1 MSSRRKS
8 SVPCMVRVHADLLED
23 QEDQQEME
31 VELLEDSDESAENSD
46 ASQQVNPEDPGQQ
59 NQVGDPNPES
69 LEVLDQRDEQ
79 EQPPVR
85 EDVEAE
91 AEHGEGSV
99 SGSALQT
106 KWTRSFQCKY
116 CPFSSPN
123 LSRFKEHVDS
133 EHPNVILNP
142 LYRCTVCNFSTNKFD
157 SLTEHNVGH
166 HPGETNFK
174 FKRLKMKHR
183 TVLEQT
189 VEGPDGS
196 SKDEESTEHV
206 NAGSVFPATVK
217 TPESLQALYK
227 QQEVSQLDHL
237 VQKDQITAVTINGTV
252 IIPEPALLRGLS
264 HVAPLLQR
272 PPNFQS
278 VPKVAVPLNTTKYNP
293 SLDHNATLITS
304 FNKFPYPTHAELSWL
319 TAASKH
325 PEEQIKIWFTTQRL
339 KQGITWSP
347 EEVEEARKKM
357 FNGSVPPAHH
367 AFAVLP
373 ATPRS
378 SQQPL
383 GPTVRQPTATN
394 GVGVVAGGASSAHKR
409 AHLTTI
415 FGPEPKRP
423 VMAVA
428 PHSGDD
434 KILMAPPP
442 PPPPPQKERLPMVLP
457 PVPMEMKRPVALPV
471 GAAETKRP
479 PTAVPLTPSPSSPSI
494 GKLPSVLGNAK
505 TKPVVSLPS
514 MVFPESLTTPMIA
527 PPPFAVPT
535 FKNSLLI
542 PFSSTIS
549 PKDLHPN
556 KHGAADLKLPTPP
569 PQARRP
575 PIIHSIRAPLKAA
588 SQIPCFPPDSTLNE
602 LQGIDPKASYS
613 RREVLAEANGT
624 SDCKWPRDLSS
635 PAPNNGITE
644 CGVPKAD
651 LQQKSSVLTQF
662 PLLERMKGKTAEQ
675 LKVLEEYF
683 LRNSFPSQGDVDHLA
698 GSSQLSPQEIGS
710 WFVERRALRDNL
722 EQALLSSMG
731 AKRAGAGG
739 LGALKMKQ
747 QLNGTHKPGAGTGG
761 LPGAAAPPP
770 ALGTPGPGSPS
781 VTNPNSCSVPPD
793 SQSLTLL
800 KDSLAQNPWPSPEE
814 LSRLECRTAPPRSD
828 LPCWFADSR
837 LYSGS
842 TDPADHF
849 HKNRANGGQGPPL
862 RSSESPPSLV
872 RRSQEGG
879 VANGSGRKML
889 EAEFGRLMEQRANR

>member
-8 SVPCMVRVHADLLED
+8 SVPCMVRVNADPLRD
-23 QEDQQEME
+23 QEGME
-31 VELLEDSDESAENSD
+31 VELLEDSDESAESSD
-46 ASQQVNPEDPGQQ
+46 ASQRMNPEDPGQQ
-59 NQVGDPNPES
+59 NQVGDPDPKS

-79 EQPPVR
+79 EPPPVR

-99 SGSALQT
+99 SGSAFQT
-106 KWTRSFQCKY
+106 KRTRSFTCKY

-142 LYRCTVCNFSTNKFD
+142 RYLCTVCNFSTNKFD
-157 SLTEHNVGH
+157 SLTVHNLVR

-174 FKRLKMKHR
+174 FKRLKTKHQ

-196 SKDEESTEHV
+196 VKDEESTERLG
-206 NAGSVFPATVK
+206 AGSVFPATVK

-252 IIPEPALLRGLS
+252 IIPEPAFLRGLS

-304 FNKFPYPTHAELSWL
+304 FNRFPYPTHAELSWL

-325 PEEQIKIWFTTQRL
+325 PEEQIRIWFTTQRL

-373 ATPRS
+373 AAHES

-383 GPTVRQPTATN
+383 GPTVRQPTTTPTPL
-394 GVGVVAGGASSAHKR
+394 VAGGASSAHKR

-428 PHSGDD
+428 PHSADD

-442 PPPPPQKERLPMVLP
+442 PPPPPQKERLPMALP
-457 PVPMEMKRPVALPV
+457 PVPME
-471 GAAETKRP
+471 TKRLP
-479 PTAVPLTPSPSSPSI
+479 AAVPLTPSPSLPSK

-527 PPPFAVPT
+527 PPPFAAPP

-542 PFSSTIS
+542 PLSSTIAS
-549 PKDLHPN
+549 KELHPN
-556 KHGAADLKLPTPP
+556 KHGAADLKLPTSPP
-569 PQARRP
+569 PGQETP
-575 PIIHSIRAPLKAA
+575 HHSLHPRSAQSRLPDSL
-588 SQIPCFPPDSTLNE
+588 FPPGAALNE

-613 RREVLAEANGT
+613 RREAPAEANGA
-624 SDCKWPRDLSS
+624 SDCKWPGDLSS

-698 GSSQLSPQEIGS
+698 GSAQLSPQEIGS

-731 AKRAGAGG
+731 AKRAAPGG
-739 LGALKMKQ
+739 LKMKQ
-747 QLNGTHKPGAGTGG
+747 QLNGTHKPGAV
-761 LPGAAAPPP
+761 APPP
-770 ALGTPGPGSPS
+770 PRPR
-781 VTNPNSCSVPPD
+781 CSWTRQPFRHQPKF
-793 SQSLTLL
+793 LL
-800 KDSLAQNPWPSPEE
+800 SA
-814 LSRLECRTAPPRSD
+814 SRLPVSDAPQ
-828 LPCWFADSR
+828 
-837 LYSGS
+837 
-842 TDPADHF
+842 
-849 HKNRANGGQGPPL
+849 GQF
-862 RSSESPPSLV
+862 SSES
-872 RRSQEGG
+872 
-879 VANGSGRKML
+879 VA
-889 EAEFGRLMEQRANR
+889 FP

>member
-8 SVPCMVRVHADLLED
+8 SVPCMVRVNADPLRD
-23 QEDQQEME
+23 QEGME
-31 VELLEDSDESAENSD
+31 VELLEDSDESAESSD
-46 ASQQVNPEDPGQQ
+46 ASQRMNPEDP
-59 NQVGDPNPES
+59 
-69 LEVLDQRDEQ
+69 
-79 EQPPVR
+79 
-85 EDVEAE
+85 
-91 AEHGEGSV
+91 GSV
-99 SGSALQT
+99 SGSAFQT
-106 KWTRSFQCKY
+106 KRTRSFTCKY

-142 LYRCTVCNFSTNKFD
+142 RYLCTVCNFSTNKFD
-157 SLTEHNVGH
+157 SLTVHNLVR

-174 FKRLKMKHR
+174 FKRLKTKHQ

-196 SKDEESTEHV
+196 VKDEESTERLG
-206 NAGSVFPATVK
+206 AGSVFPATVK

-252 IIPEPALLRGLS
+252 IIPEPAFLRGLS

-304 FNKFPYPTHAELSWL
+304 FNRFPYPTHAELSWL

-325 PEEQIKIWFTTQRL
+325 PEEQIRIWFTTQRL

-373 ATPRS
+373 AAHES

-383 GPTVRQPTATN
+383 GPTVRQPTTTPTPL
-394 GVGVVAGGASSAHKR
+394 VAGGASSAHKR

-423 VMAVA
+423 
-428 PHSGDD
+428 
-434 KILMAPPP
+434 
-442 PPPPPQKERLPMVLP
+442 
-457 PVPMEMKRPVALPV
+457 
-471 GAAETKRP
+471 
-479 PTAVPLTPSPSSPSI
+479 
-494 GKLPSVLGNAK
+494 
-505 TKPVVSLPS
+505 
-514 MVFPESLTTPMIA
+514 
-527 PPPFAVPT
+527 
-535 FKNSLLI
+535 
-542 PFSSTIS
+542 
-549 PKDLHPN
+549 
-556 KHGAADLKLPTPP
+556 
-569 PQARRP
+569 

-588 SQIPCFPPDSTLNE
+588 SQIPCFPPDAALNE

-613 RREVLAEANGT
+613 RREAPAEANGA
-624 SDCKWPRDLSS
+624 SDCKWPGDLSS

-698 GSSQLSPQEIGS
+698 GSAQLSPQEIGS

-731 AKRAGAGG
+731 AKRAAPGG
-739 LGALKMKQ
+739 LKMKQ
-747 QLNGTHKPGAGTGG
+747 QLNGTHKPGAV
-761 LPGAAAPPP
+761 APPP
-770 ALGTPGPGSPS
+770 PL
-781 VTNPNSCSVPPD
+781 PPD
-793 SQSLTLL
+793 CQSLTLL
-800 KDSLAQNPWPSPEE
+800 RDSLAQNPWPSPEE

-828 LPCWFADSR
+828 LPCWFPDGR

-849 HKNRANGGQGPPL
+849 HKNRANGGQGPLL

-872 RRSQEGG
+872 RRGQEGG

-889 EAEFGRLMEQRANR
+889 EAEFGWGLGQRSGAHSARTQIPMILWVFLVACSRAAPRKDLIRCLQHGDHRITGTTQVIR